1 MDPQKDLSVMSVEQN
16 QKLMM
21 KVMNVVVNIV
31 CQNVKV
37 VEKPK
42 LSVIVVK
49 FSRLQ
54 SSSSTYSL

>member
-21 KVMNVVVNIV
+21 KIMNVVVNTV

-42 LSVIVVK
+42 LNVIVVK
-49 FSRLQ
+49 FSPDNICFRCGV
-54 SSSSTYSL
+54 